1 MSFAPSSLSPSG
13 GDGAPY
19 LWPACCSGETLTLA
33 AEVPDAVARLIRQR
47 DGVADGA
54 AARVEARLTELAD
67 LLGGA
72 VREWLE
78 AQGPDA
84 VRGRALGMSLSDA
97 LGILDG
103 LQADDGPVMQV
114 AREEWKAALDELAR
128 LAVATAG
135 ESGLGVK
142 GLDVEGWSQVQSG
155 ALQNAASTW
164 DTKVRRYLGE
174 AVQRAAME
182 AVYVVPDVVG
192 QRITEMVRDLTPA
205 TVTEARTATAA
216 YDRVVQAGIADLADP
231 NGDRLRWVSIGPVD
245 GLQRRFCAM
254 VSGKSFTRD
263 QIGRL
268 RNGTPGMPVG
278 DFHGGYNCR
287 HHWVQM
293 PATMAI
299 RMGYDAATDDEVTII
314 NASVTRKR

>member
-1 MSFAPSSLSPSG
+1 MTFGPLSSSPSDG
-13 GDGAPY
+13 GGPPY
-19 LWPACCSGETLTLA
+19 LAPCCAGETLTLA
-33 AEVPDAVARLIRQR
+33 AEIPDAIARLIARR
-47 DGVADGA
+47 DGIADDA

-78 AQGPDA
+78 AGGPDA

-97 LGILDG
+97 LGILDS
-103 LQADDGPVMQV
+103 LQADDGPVLAI

-128 LAVATAG
+128 LAVSTAG
-135 ESGLGVK
+135 EAGLGVK
-142 GLDVEGWSQVQSG
+142 GLDVEGWTQVQSG
-155 ALQNAASTW
+155 ALQNAASAW
-164 DTKVRRYLGE
+164 DTKVRRYLAE
-174 AVQRAAME
+174 ATQRAAME

-192 QRITEMVRDLTPA
+192 QRITEMVRDLTPQ

-216 YDRVVQAGIADLADP
+216 YDRVVQAGLADLADP
-231 NGDRLRWVSIGPVD
+231 TGNRLRWVSVGPVD
-245 GLQRRFCAM
+245 GLQRRFCAL
-254 VSGKSFTRD
+254 VSGKSFTRE
-263 QIGRL
+263 QVGRL
-268 RNGTPGMPVG
+268 RNGAPGMPVA

-293 PATMAI
+293 PSPMAA
-299 RMGYDAATDDEVTII
+299 RMGYDAATDLDVTVI